1 MTRKQENRPVIEAII
16 NTSALALTAT
26 GVLML
31 QGENIFGFTLITFG
45 LGIEW
50 FKYWG
55 RRKYW

>member
-1 MTRKQENRPVIEAII
+1 MTKKQENKPLVESLI
-16 NTSALALTAT
+16 NTAALALIAS

-31 QGENIFGFTLITFG
+31 QSENVFGFGLILFG